1 MSKVILFPFFDR
13 LKTYQWRYLIFM
25 KTTECSLM
33 RESMLLSRSYDLEP
47 VKVMF
52 NMWNWNEVI

>member
-1 MSKVILFPFFDR
+1 
-13 LKTYQWRYLIFM
+13 M